1 MSRNFTQYTSTA
13 SSPSASMPATNRGS
27 PRPSQRSLMDNTP
40 SNPLQADHQG
50 SSPNRYYGGE
60 PPGGALAGSAVNGNA
75 EGQSGDES
83 SPSSDADGDDEDADD
98 NEDKP
103 AVTSLARE
111 KSKMPTRHSTDF
123 EDLPLARPVKRTF
136 EEAGL
141 RADNLT
147 EGVSPTEE
155 EPDYPRKM
163 TVKKISTTTQG
174 ILAYSFI
181 DDDRVDDGYAI
192 IDDDDDDDDGED
204 ENITDEEEAAIID
217 EFEGDHDEPMG
228 VKQPNT
234 GNVDPTAQDPG
245 TAPFDNEALFDDLDG
260 EIFDAMCNEPHRFDD
275 LRDQS
280 AFGWNPFTAESDN
293 DLFSVNPTPVV
304 TPRTSFSVPGQRTQQ
319 ESITSDDE
327 HHGASE
333 DEVPD
338 LSPFFEMGNAALRH
352 LVSTEGKGGWSDE
365 TDDDADL
372 LKYFFSSAEDSGSE
386 FDGEDE
392 SEEDSSKIYRTYF
405 SLRLLC

>member
-1 MSRNFTQYTSTA
+1 
-13 SSPSASMPATNRGS
+13 
-27 PRPSQRSLMDNTP
+27 MDNT
-40 SNPLQADHQG
+40 SGNPLQSDRQG
-50 SSPNRYYGGE
+50 SSPNGGE
-60 PPGGALAGSAVNGNA
+60 SPGGALAGSAVNGGA

-83 SPSSDADGDDEDADD
+83 SSSSGADGDDDDADD
-98 NEDKP
+98 DEDKP

-111 KSKMPTRHSTDF
+111 KSKMPSTDF
-123 EDLPLARPVKRTF
+123 EELPLARPVKRTF

-141 RADNLT
+141 RANNST
-147 EGVSPTEE
+147 EGVGPTEE

-181 DDDRVDDGYAI
+181 DDDRADDDYAI
-192 IDDDDDDDDGED
+192 LDDDDED
-204 ENITDEEEAAIID
+204 ENITEEEEAAIID
-217 EFEGDHDEPMG
+217 EFEGDHDEPMD
-228 VKQPNT
+228 VKQPDT
-234 GNVDPTAQDPG
+234 GNVESTAQDAG

-280 AFGWNPFTAESDN
+280 AFDWNPFTAAESDN
-293 DLFSVNPTPVV
+293 DLFSVNPTPIV
-304 TPRTSFSVPGQRTQQ
+304 TPRTSFSAPGQRTQQ

-327 HHGASE
+327 DHDASE

-372 LKYFFSSAEDSGSE
+372 LKYFFSSAEDSGEES
-386 FDGEDE
+386 DRGDE
-392 SEEDSSKIYRTYF
+392 SEEDSSKKYRTYF
-405 SLRLLC
+405 LFVYCANF